1 MKLIQL
7 DDITRVRPYNA
18 IKNLIYSVNMGAF
31 LYYLAGVQSTEYFTP
46 AHTNLYCKLAAYL
59 STFCFTVGAGGLF
72 GL

>member
-7 DDITRVRPYNA
+7 DDITRVRPHNA

-46 AHTNLYCKLAAYL
+46 GHTNLYC
-59 STFCFTVGAGGLF
+59 
-72 GL
+72 